1 MTKDELKYLL
11 ESYWYDD
18 QYLREKA
25 KEIEETENLLKAYKN
40 LNFIQENRNHDVEQ
54 MTKIMEKK
62 KYIENILEKLNQ
74 PHKTIMYMKYITF
87 LSFDTIAERMN
98 YSIKRIYQLHSEA
111 MNLLIVMID
120 YV

>member
-18 QYLREKA
+18 QYLKEKA
-25 KEIEETENLLKAYKN
+25 KEIEETNNLLKVYGNLHCIQKN
-40 LNFIQENRNHDVEQ
+40 LNYDEEQ
-54 MTKIMEKK
+54 MAKIIEKK
-62 KYIENILEKLNQ
+62 KYIENILENLNQ

-87 LSFDTIAERMN
+87 LSFDTIAERMK

-111 MNLLIVMID
+111 INLLIVMINQ
-120 YV
+120 V